1 MRTKSLWVIVSPQN
15 GADYLFWSRGAV
27 VGIKVWAIF
36 GWVGRPAAS
45 RLSIVGLGTVWAECP
60 LHPALHCITL
70 HIECC
75 AHCAHCIKCLSFTV
89 LKEYSAYCA
98 CSANIAQ
105 CSQFIMLIVHNVKK
119 VLCTLAHCMVYIC
132 TIFWKCTLCTSFNA
146 WLHSEQLAGRTF
158 CIEDNLHSGRLRS
171 RYLPLWIFVT
181 MGARILRYNCMVPFN
196 ILVESLDKR
205 PPGHNTH
212 FLYTDSCP

>member
-1 MRTKSLWVIVSPQN
+1 MSNCKPPEW
-15 GADYLFWSRGAV
+15 
-27 VGIKVWAIF
+27 
-36 GWVGRPAAS
+36 S
-45 RLSIVGLGTVWAECP
+45 RLSVLKQRGRRWDKSLSNIWLSWPPSRQQTFNSWARHSLGRVPSTSCF
-60 LHPALHCITL
+60 ALHYFAHWVLCSLCTL
-70 HIECC
+70 HKVLIL
-75 AHCAHCIKCLSFTV
+75 HSLKRVLCILCMLH
-89 LKEYSAYCA
+89 
-98 CSANIAQ
+98 SANIAQ